1 MLDVGSILG
10 VFLCVLVAG
19 LVVNVRCLARVEDDV
34 VSLDVVGVEL
44 QVVLG

>member
-1 MLDVGSILG
+1 MLEVGSILG
-10 VFLCVLVAG
+10 VFLRVLDAG
-19 LVVNVRCLARVEDDV
+19 PVFNVCCLARVEDDV